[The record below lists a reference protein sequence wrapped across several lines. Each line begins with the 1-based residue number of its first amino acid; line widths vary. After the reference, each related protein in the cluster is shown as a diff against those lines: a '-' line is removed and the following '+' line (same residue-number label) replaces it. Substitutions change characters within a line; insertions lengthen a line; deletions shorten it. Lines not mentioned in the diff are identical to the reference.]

1 MMGRKLRL
9 CTCPSNRN
17 GLLCAVHV
25 QNNPAV
31 QRLISE
37 CPLFVGTAW
46 EFDLHWAT
54 DWASQLFWQHTHVDG
69 WAM

>member
-1 MMGRKLRL
+1 M
-9 CTCPSNRN
+9 
-17 GLLCAVHV
+17 

>member
-1 MMGRKLRL
+1 M
-9 CTCPSNRN
+9 
-17 GLLCAVHV
+17 HV